1 MAAKNFFFYP
11 FFGEISRLQPKE
23 KVLQKEPDGNVNFS
37 CRNFKWKQGEKKGV
51 KFDRQIFL
59 WLMVK
64 IFIIEIISLIRP
76 KMTSRDQDLSFDTNN
91 LMIGQQKTS

>member
-1 MAAKNFFFYP
+1 MAAKKKFFYSL
-11 FFGEISRLQPKE
+11 FGEINRLQPKE

-37 CRNFKWKQGEKKGV
+37 CRNFHSKMGEKKGV

-64 IFIIEIISLIRP
+64 IFIIEIIGLIRP
-76 KMTSRDQDLSFDTNN
+76 
-91 LMIGQQKTS
+91 

>member
-1 MAAKNFFFYP
+1 MAAKKKLYP

-51 KFDRQIFL
+51 KFDRQIFF
-59 WLMVK
+59 MVNGK
-64 IFIIEIISLIRP
+64 NFYY
-76 KMTSRDQDLSFDTNN
+76 
-91 LMIGQQKTS
+91 

>member
-1 MAAKNFFFYP
+1 MPRHKSSIFGRKKKIFYP

-51 KFDRQIFL
+51 KFDRQIFF
-59 WLMVK
+59 MVNGK
-64 IFIIEIISLIRP
+64 NFYY
-76 KMTSRDQDLSFDTNN
+76 
-91 LMIGQQKTS
+91 